1 MKEDVYMAISQRW
14 TVIGIFN
21 EQDKAKK
28 AMEELLQAEFTQEQ
42 VGYVMRDTPHVVSR
56 KAVEEGEETGS
67 FTGGII
73 GGIVGAAEALLIPV
87 LGPSVANTIPAT
99 VEPLAEEVVE
109 RFQHTGIDEQQDHI
123 LPVTDNDIPETPE
136 GDDIG
141 IDNTVEKTEPY
152 DPDETI
158 KMAALTNTPNTTN
171 NVAQDEMVT
180 PDEVQN
186 EGTGP
191 TDVSSMQ
198 DEEENGAVSH
208 DVSRQREDEATGAV
222 TGGIVGGIIGV
233 AAGLLLPFI
242 GPAIAGGVLIAALGG
257 AALGAVAGGFMGA
270 FVSMGVPEE
279 QARQYEQEFKAG
291 RTIVTVKTDD
301 HQQDALNI
309 LSDNGAIYTNAH
321 DRY

>member
-1 MKEDVYMAISQRW
+1 MAISQRW

-21 EQDKAKK
+21 EQDKAKR
-28 AMEELLQAEFTQEQ
+28 AMEELVQAEFTQEQ
-42 VGYVMRDTPHVVSR
+42 VGFVMRDAPHVISK
-56 KAVEEGEETGS
+56 KAVEEGEESGS

-73 GGIVGAAEALLIPV
+73 GGIVGAAETLLIPV

-99 VEPLAEEVVE
+99 VEPLAEQVVE

-123 LPVTDNDIPETPE
+123 LPVTDDGIPEKPV
-136 GDDIG
+136 GDVAAIH
-141 IDNTVEKTEPY
+141 TMEEPTETF

-158 KMAALTNTPNTTN
+158 KMAAITSTPNTSDA
-171 NVAQDEMVT
+171 VAQNEMIA
-180 PDEVQN
+180 PAEAQH
-186 EGTGP
+186 
-191 TDVSSMQ
+191 
-198 DEEENGAVSH
+198 EEEEGMPADASTVQENEKDETAPASI
-208 DVSRQREDEATGAV
+208 SRQHEDEATGAV
-222 TGGIVGGIIGV
+222 TGGIVGGVIGV

-270 FVSMGVPEE
+270 FVRMGVPEE

-301 HQQDALNI
+301 RQQDALNI
-309 LSDNGAIYTNAH
+309 LSNNGAIYVNTH
-321 DRY
+321 DRTL